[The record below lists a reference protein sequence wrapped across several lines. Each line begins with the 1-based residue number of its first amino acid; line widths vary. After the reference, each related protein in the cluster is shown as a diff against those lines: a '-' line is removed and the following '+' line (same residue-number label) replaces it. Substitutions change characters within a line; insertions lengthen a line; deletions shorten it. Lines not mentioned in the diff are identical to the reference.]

1 MTWKISF
8 YFHFLQNVGV
18 LVNKKILFYFDESKM
33 YIMCI
38 RPLVSNTTATL
49 KTRNMFWCFKKGG
62 TGKREK
68 CKTVKHL
75 VFPKLLEDVK
85 SFHLMLIY
93 INLLSTW
100 YLNRYDHQSHYSHNC
115 FLFQSIYFNNLYFL
129 LFYIEYNTMFFGTF
143 RYSEQ

>member
-85 SFHLMLIY
+85 NFLLMLIY
-93 INLLSTW
+93 INLLSTLS
-100 YLNRYDHQSHYSHNC
+100 LNRLVFTFNHNC
-115 FLFQSIYFNNLYFL
+115 VLFQSIYFNNLYFL
-129 LFYIEYNTMFFGTF
+129 LFIFSIIKMFYGTF
-143 RYSEQ
+143 R

>member
-85 SFHLMLIY
+85 NFHLMLIY

-100 YLNRYDHQSHYSHNC
+100 YLNRYTAIIVFYSRVST
-115 FLFQSIYFNNLYFL
+115 SIIYIFHFFILSIIKM
-129 LFYIEYNTMFFGTF
+129 FYGTLW
-143 RYSEQ
+143 YSEQ

>member
-85 SFHLMLIY
+85 NFHLMLIY
-93 INLLSTW
+93 INLLSTLS
-100 YLNRYDHQSHYSHNC
+100 LNRFNCMYSRVSTSRIYM
-115 FLFQSIYFNNLYFL
+115 FYFFIISIIKI
-129 LFYIEYNTMFFGTF
+129 FYGTLW
-143 RYSEQ
+143 YSEQ